1 MQNIP
6 IILDGLTEYLSTC
19 RAAMPQNAVFV
30 CGHAAPDTDA
40 AVSAII
46 EAYRRHLTDGEAAV
60 PFIPAEN
67 LPAEIAYLLGDALS
81 AQLLY
86 TKDIAEVLSSPD
98 TRYILTDHHDVNE
111 RRVIAIVDHHLP
123 AEGVDF
129 SGIDAD
135 IQPVGATTT
144 LVAQRCREDGLIPD
158 AAMARVLL
166 GGILMDTEG
175 LSPAKARPIDYT
187 VAEWLCALWGGDAD
201 ALFAELRG
209 QLLAETD
216 LPTLYRR
223 DYRRFGD
230 ELGFAV
236 IKIWESTLID
246 ETSLRALLND
256 DREVSGVAAT
266 LAKISRYGQDGLKNE
281 TYFVSAPPALAHT
294 LTDTVCR
301 ATEGCVSADTSD
313 RIDLSSDAKR
323 LSRKR
328 LVPILLPLLKKP

>member
-1 MQNIP
+1 MQTKP
-6 IILDGLTEYLSTC
+6 MTLDGLTQYLSAC
-19 RAAMPQNAVFV
+19 RAAMPQNAVVV

-40 AVSAII
+40 AISSIT
-46 EAYRRHLTDGEAAV
+46 EAYRRHLADGEAAV
-60 PFIPAEN
+60 PFIPAKN
-67 LPAEIAYLLGDALS
+67 LPAEVAYLLGDALS

-98 TRYILTDHHDVNE
+98 THYILTDHHDVNG
-111 RRVIAIVDHHLP
+111 RRVVAIVDHHLP
-123 AEGVDF
+123 AEGVDLH
-129 SGIDAD
+129 GIDAD

-158 AAMARVLL
+158 AAMARILL

-175 LSPAKARPIDYT
+175 LSPAKARAADYT
-187 VAEWLCALWGGDAD
+187 AAAWLCTLWGGDAD
-201 ALFAELRG
+201 ALFADLRG

-223 DYRRFGD
+223 DYRRFGN
-230 ELGFAV
+230 ELGIAV
-236 IKIWESTLID
+236 IKIWESTPID

-256 DREVSGVAAT
+256 DRAQSGVAAT
-266 LAKISRYGQDGLKNE
+266 LAKITRYGQDGLKNE
-281 TYFVSAPPALAHT
+281 TYFVSAPPTLAHT
-294 LTDTVCR
+294 LADTVCR
-301 ATEGCVSADTSD
+301 ATGGCVSTDTPN
-313 RIDLSSDAKR
+313 RIDLSSSAKH